1 MKFKPLQCC
10 DCDAEI
16 YQLDDYY
23 EINGKV
29 FCEDCG
35 LDELNWIYKK
45 VADFPDA
52 MYEQA
57 YEEFREGRGT

>member
-23 EINGKV
+23 EIDDKV
-29 FCEDCG
+29 FCENCG
-35 LDELNWIYKK
+35 LEELNWMYKK
-45 VADFPDA
+45 VADYPDEV
-52 MYEQA
+52 YESRVPEVSA
-57 YEEFREGRGT
+57 